1 MKHIKWSNVL
11 IILALLA
18 ACVPGG
24 EGGFG
29 LPTSTLPPPQVRVTR
44 APDAA
49 SAMRAYLDAYA
60 EDDYVAMY
68 AMLTEASRQAISEED
83 FVNRHSRALD
93 AMALKEMRYTIQSTS
108 TAPQSAQVNYTLV
121 YVSNVVGEI
130 SSDVIANLNLDQGQW
145 RISWDESLIL
155 SDLRGGN
162 ILSMD
167 YSVPERGSILDRD
180 GDPLVARTDAVALGL
195 IPGQIFPDAEEA
207 LLSELSRLTGLN
219 RETIRDKYR
228 FAGADWYIPVGE
240 VSLEEISNRYGV
252 LSSYSGLVF
261 SEYNSRYYYG
271 GGLASQTIGYTSS
284 IPAER
289 REEYIRAGYSPDARV
304 GQAGIE
310 VWGEQY
316 LAGQTGGTLYV
327 VSPEGSIIKFIG
339 ERKTA
344 QPASNLYLTIDRDFQ
359 AQVQRAMLESFSGS
373 IVVLERDTGRVL
385 AMVSSPGYD
394 PNIFDPRNANSTNG
408 LTALFQSTDTP
419 LLNRATQGQY
429 PLGSVFKII
438 TMAAALESGTFTA
451 DNQYNCQYEWT
462 ELPGRI
468 FYDWTYERF
477 QRELRETGQGVTQP
491 SGVLTLQEGLM
502 RSCNPWF
509 YHIGLTL
516 YNQGYTTLVADTAR
530 GFGLGSPTG
539 IGQIAEASG
548 NINNPPE
555 VTEAVNQAIGQGD
568 MLVTPLQVAT
578 FIAAIGNGGTLY
590 RPQIV
595 EKVVGADGIET
606 VLFSPEERGTLPISE
621 ENLLLLQQA
630 MRMVVA
636 DPRGTAYRRFT
647 TTDLPIYGKTGTA
660 EVPPNLPH
668 AWFAGYTD
676 AVEST
681 GLPDIAIVVLVEN
694 KGEGSDYGAPIFKRV
709 IEIYYQGRPINLY
722 WFESSFGI
730 TETPT
735 LPVTPTLG
743 P

>member
-1 MKHIKWSNVL
+1 MKHIKWLNIL
-11 IILALLA
+11 IIVSLLA
-18 ACVPGG
+18 ACAPGNS
-24 EGGFG
+24 GGFG
-29 LPTSTLPPPQVRVTR
+29 LPTNTLPPPQVSVTR

-49 SAMRAYLDAYA
+49 SAIRAYLDAYA
-60 EDDYVAMY
+60 EDNYAAMY
-68 AMLTEASRQAISEED
+68 AMLTEASRQAITEED
-83 FVNRHSRALD
+83 FATRHSRALD
-93 AMALKEMRYTIQSTS
+93 AMALKEMRYNILSTN
-108 TAPQSAQVNYTLV
+108 TAPASAQVTYSLA
-121 YVSNVVGEI
+121 YASNVVGEI
-130 SSDVIANLNLDQGQW
+130 STDVLANLRLEQGQW
-145 RISWDESLIL
+145 RIQWDESLIL

-162 ILSMD
+162 ILSLD
-167 YSVPERGSILDRD
+167 YSVPERGSIRDRD
-180 GDPLVARTDAVALGL
+180 GDPIVTRTDAVALGL
-195 IPGQIFPDAEEA
+195 IPGQIFPDAEES
-207 LLSELSRLTGLN
+207 LLTELSRLTGIN

-240 VSLEEISNRYGV
+240 VSLEEISARYGI

-271 GGLASQTIGYTSS
+271 GGLASQAIGYTSA

-310 VWGEQY
+310 SWAEQY

-327 VSPEGSIIKFIG
+327 VSPEGSIVKFIG

-344 QPASNLYLTIDRDFQ
+344 QPASDLYLTIDRDFQ
-359 AQVQRAMLESFSGS
+359 AQVQRAMLEGFTGS

-385 AMVSSPGYD
+385 AMVSSPGFD

-408 LTALFQSTDTP
+408 LSELFQSTGTP
-419 LLNRATQGQY
+419 LVNRATQGQY

-438 TMAAALESGTFTA
+438 TMAAALESGTFTPE
-451 DNQYNCQYEWT
+451 NEYTCEYEWR
-462 ELPGRI
+462 ELPDRVL
-468 FYDWTYERF
+468 YDWTWERF
-477 QRELRETGQGVTQP
+477 QRELRETGEGRTQP
-491 SGVLTLQEGLM
+491 SGVLDLKEGLM

-516 YNQGYTTLVADTAR
+516 YNQGYTSLIADTAR
-530 GFGLGSPTG
+530 GFGLGAPTG
-539 IGQIAEASG
+539 IGQVAEASG
-548 NINNPPE
+548 AIVNPPSLLD
-555 VTEAVNQAIGQGD
+555 AVNQSIGQGD
-568 MLVTPLQVAT
+568 VLVTPLQVAT

-595 EKVVGADGIET
+595 EKVVAPDGTET
-606 VLFSPEERGTLPISE
+606 ILFSPEERGTLPISE
-621 ENLLLLQQA
+621 ETLAAIREA

-660 EVPPNLPH
+660 ETPPNLPH

-676 AVEST
+676 AAENT
-681 GLPDIAIVVLVEN
+681 GLPDIAIAVIVEN

-709 IEIYYQGRPINLY
+709 IEIYYQGGPRNLY
-722 WFESSFGI
+722 WFESNFGI

-735 LPVTPTLG
+735 LPVTPTPG
-743 P
+743 E